1 MAPFANRERGRVPLE
16 NDFAQERAD
25 WYNVMPAYL
34 LLTEREFSTYSSQSH
49 WPRCLLFPCSLTCSC
64 RVASHC
70 KVQGAVA
77 SSIRSAAWASE
88 GGHARSARRG
98 TWKIHMYACFRLL
111 SLHARKAVVAIRPR
125 CFVLSLAVQL
135 SRLLPRRVAR
145 FHVWKRPLL
154 AS

>member
-1 MAPFANRERGRVPLE
+1 MVMTLLRRRCHYPMAAFANRVRGRVPLE
-16 NDFAQERAD
+16 KDFAQERAD

-64 RVASHC
+64 RIASHC

-77 SSIRSAAWASE
+77 SSIGSAAWALE

-98 TWKIHMYACFRLL
+98 G
-111 SLHARKAVVAIRPR
+111 RPTCTR
-125 CFVLSLAVQL
+125 ASGCCPCMLE
-135 SRLLPRRVAR
+135 
-145 FHVWKRPLL
+145 KPLL
-154 AS
+154 